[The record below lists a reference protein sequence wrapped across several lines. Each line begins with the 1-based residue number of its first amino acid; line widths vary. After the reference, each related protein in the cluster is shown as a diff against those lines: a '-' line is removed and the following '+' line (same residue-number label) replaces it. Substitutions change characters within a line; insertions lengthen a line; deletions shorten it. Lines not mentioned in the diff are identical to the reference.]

1 MGPDVTEA
9 SVTGSGAQRLCAI
22 EAVADGGALEV
33 SAMVDGEPIS
43 ILLLRAG
50 ADVQAFHNVC
60 PHAGR
65 SLNWAPGRFLIESG
79 LLLCAA
85 HGASFVIPNGYCV
98 SGPCRG
104 RNLRALPLTN
114 SDGQL
119 FLGTPGLS
127 TVGFNTSG

>member
-9 SVTGSGAQRLCAI
+9 SDTGSGAQHLCAL
-22 EAVADGGALEV
+22 EAVTDGGALEV
-33 SAMVDGEPIS
+33 SAVIEGEHTS

-50 ADVQAFHNVC
+50 TEVRAFHNVC

-65 SLNWAPGRFLIESG
+65 ALNWAPGRFLIESG
-79 LLLCAA
+79 LLICAA

-104 RNLRALPLTN
+104 SNLRALPLT
-114 SDGQL
+114 SRDGQL
-119 FLGTPGLS
+119 FL
-127 TVGFNTSG
+127 NTSG